1 MIKKFFLNFPWL
13 KLILFYI
20 WECFIVSIIDLSNTN
35 NSIILPLLDVGIIL
49 GGLGVV
55 LFRKIIYSALLLG
68 FVFVCVALLYL
79 LLNADFLAA
88 AQVLVY
94 VGAINVL
101 IVFAIM
107 LINNPEIEKKQTWT
121 LGNGMSSILAIGL
134 FSLLTNMILTT
145 PWMEIISIEDR
156 ESVFLK
162 EKIVGNVD
170 TIGIHL
176 LTDLLLP
183 FELLSVLLLVALVG
197 AIVIARKDISKELD
211 TTVSRE
217 LDIFNR

>member
-1 MIKKFFLNFPWL
+1 M
-13 KLILFYI
+13 
-20 WECFIVSIIDLSNTN
+20 SIIDLSNTN